1 MLRTAGW
8 VEAEGLALGLVDG
21 VMLVVVG
28 VVPVPGGGDKVVV
41 EVEVKVDPWVLVEG
55 GRSSPTRPK

>member
-8 VEAEGLALGLVDG
+8 VESEGLAFGWGDG
-21 VMLVVVG
+21 VMLVVGMVS
-28 VVPVPGGGDKVVV
+28 VPGGGDEV
-41 EVEVKVDPWVLVEG
+41 EVEVDPGVLVEG